1 MRKGLI
7 RVQLTL
13 QERLSKEVA
22 RTPIG
27 SVTPSFKTKIT
38 CKGVSWHSGWLLKRH
53 DSIQLGFQT
62 LSALTPFKLIPPLHA
77 GIVSSVYPG

>member
-7 RVQLTL
+7 RVRLTL
-13 QERLSKEVA
+13 QEHLSQEVA

-27 SVTPSFKTKIT
+27 SVTSSFKTKIT
-38 CKGVSWHSGWLLKRH
+38 CKGASWHSGWLPRRH

-62 LSALTPFKLIPPLHA
+62 LSALTPSKLLPPLHT
-77 GIVSSVYPG
+77 GIVSSAYPG